1 VPQLKHMVCKLP
13 TLHYRRTRGDMIEA
27 YKIITGKYD
36 NAAAPKLAM
45 VHSSVTRGHDMNGWL
60 VNLIKALPLIYHLR
74 FMI

>member
-1 VPQLKHMVCKLP
+1 
-13 TLHYRRTRGDMIEA
+13 MIEA

-74 FMI
+74 FII